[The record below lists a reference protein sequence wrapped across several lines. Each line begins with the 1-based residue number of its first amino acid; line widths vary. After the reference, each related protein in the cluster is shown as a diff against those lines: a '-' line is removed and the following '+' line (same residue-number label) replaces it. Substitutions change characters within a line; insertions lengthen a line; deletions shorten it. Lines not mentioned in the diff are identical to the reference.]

1 MSLALESFNLIKHSK
16 KIAVIG
22 DMLELGAEGMIE
34 HENVLNYCIDN
45 EIPFFTVGPLFRSIN
60 ENGFMNTSE
69 IEAILAN
76 LEDCLILLKG
86 SRGIRLEKLI
96 PVL

>member
-1 MSLALESFNLIKHSK
+1 MPSDEDWKTF
-16 KIAVIG
+16 
-22 DMLELGAEGMIE
+22 ERCLGMVE
-34 HENVLNYCIDN
+34 HEIVLQYCIDN

-60 ENGFMNTSE
+60 ENGFMNTGE
-69 IEAILAN
+69 IEVILGN

-86 SRGIRLEKLI
+86 SRGVRLEKLI